1 MRRMTSAALPR
12 ENAMNPARDIPNLVA
27 VSAAY
32 ETLPG
37 PSGRRTQKLNA
48 YRRRLRSDCALLA
61 RVTLLGVVTLGC
73 TLAAGCSRGPLP
85 NTPAGVD
92 AAYGIPSGS
101 VPADLRR
108 PDGMLKNGLLP
119 AQSNG

>member
-1 MRRMTSAALPR
+1 
-12 ENAMNPARDIPNLVA
+12 MNPAREFPNLVA

-32 ETLPG
+32 DPLRRLSGGRGETPRQNDRELP
-37 PSGRRTQKLNA
+37 PKLTV
-48 YRRRLRSDCALLA
+48 RLRHLRSDCALLA
-61 RVTLLGVVTLGC
+61 RLALVGAVTLGS
-73 TLAAGCSRGPLP
+73 TLAAGCSTGPLP
-85 NTPAGVD
+85 NTPQGVD

>member
-1 MRRMTSAALPR
+1 
-12 ENAMNPARDIPNLVA
+12 MNPARDIPNLVA

-32 ETLPG
+32 ETPRRPSGARGEAARRNDLEPG
-37 PSGRRTQKLNA
+37 PKLHVHLRRP
-48 YRRRLRSDCALLA
+48 RSDCALLV
-61 RVTLLGVVTLGC
+61 RMTLLGAVTLGC
-73 TLAAGCSRGPLP
+73 TLAAGCSTRPLP

>member
-1 MRRMTSAALPR
+1 MTIRAALLG
-12 ENAMNPARDIPNLVA
+12 M
-27 VSAAY
+27 
-32 ETLPG
+32 
-37 PSGRRTQKLNA
+37 
-48 YRRRLRSDCALLA
+48 
-61 RVTLLGVVTLGC
+61 GVVALGASLC
-73 TLAAGCSRGPLP
+73 AGCSPGPLP

>member
-1 MRRMTSAALPR
+1 
-12 ENAMNPARDIPNLVA
+12 MNPAMGIPNLVA

-32 ETLPG
+32 EIIHG
-37 PSGRRTQKLNA
+37 PSGARGEASRRDDFELRPKPDVHF
-48 YRRRLRSDCALLA
+48 RRLRSGRPLLA
-61 RVTLLGVVTLGC
+61 RATLLGAVTLGC
-73 TLAAGCSRGPLP
+73 ALGAGCSRDPLP
-85 NTPAGVD
+85 NTPASVD

-101 VPADLRR
+101 VPANLRR